1 MQRLHELVKMHDN
14 FDKMMLFFD
23 SRLNLNAGSSLGW
36 KWANW
41 IAQVNLHNYVHS
53 SMLCKHTLFISAN
66 FCMCK
71 WVSYICMMPLP
82 IRGGA

>member
-23 SRLNLNAGSSLGW
+23 SRLNLNAGSRLRW

-41 IAQVNLHNYVHS
+41 IAQVNLHNYVHL
-53 SMLCKHTLFISAN
+53 SMLCKHTL
-66 FCMCK
+66 
-71 WVSYICMMPLP
+71 
-82 IRGGA
+82 